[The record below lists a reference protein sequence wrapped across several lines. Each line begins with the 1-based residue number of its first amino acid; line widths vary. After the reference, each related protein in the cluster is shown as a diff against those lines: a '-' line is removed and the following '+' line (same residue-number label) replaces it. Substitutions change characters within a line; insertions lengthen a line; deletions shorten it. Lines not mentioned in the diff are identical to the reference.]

1 MIAVKQALMTE
12 EAIVIPLMPTIFRDY
27 LAHLLLI
34 ALPDH

>member
-1 MIAVKQALMTE
+1 MIAVKQALMT